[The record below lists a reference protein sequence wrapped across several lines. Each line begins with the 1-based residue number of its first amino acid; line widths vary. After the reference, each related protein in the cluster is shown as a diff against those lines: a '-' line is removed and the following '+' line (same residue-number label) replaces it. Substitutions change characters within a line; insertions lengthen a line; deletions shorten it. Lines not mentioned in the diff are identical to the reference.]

1 LVDHSDCD
9 YDVELA
15 VVQVVGDPLHVST
28 DPVYSNSRIDPL
40 RWMHADQA
48 IHRVLQ
54 EYEELS
60 DVGTYAMFRPR
71 EATRPIP

>member
-1 LVDHSDCD
+1 
-9 YDVELA
+9 
-15 VVQVVGDPLHVST
+15 
-28 DPVYSNSRIDPL
+28 
-40 RWMHADQA
+40 MHADQA